1 MKKILKILITLF
13 LVLLVIIPIFFLFIY
28 PQYNN
33 ILINRNRFDL
43 YKITKDTAIKILT
56 KISPSQDLYA
66 QEVLAASSMEET
78 ISKEN
83 INLSKKILEENNTR
97 VVIKSINIDGRISQ
111 GETASSMNDGFW
123 HFPISA
129 YPGELG
135 NVVIIGHRYQFL
147 PPAKNTFFNLDKVR
161 IGDEIKVVDKY
172 NEFTYIVTSKKD
184 VSPNDISVLQPSN
197 DYRITLI
204 TCTPLWTHE
213 KRLVI
218 TAKLDKLYKKV

>member
-1 MKKILKILITLF
+1 MKKIIKILTTLF
-13 LVLLVIIPIFFLFIY
+13 LVLLVIIPVFFLFVY

-33 ILINRNRFDL
+33 ILINRSKFDI

-78 ISKEN
+78 LSKEN
-83 INLSKKILEENNTR
+83 INLSEKILEENNTR
-97 VVIKSINIDGRISQ
+97 VIIKSINIEGRISQ
-111 GETASSMNDGFW
+111 GETANSMNEGFW

-135 NVVIIGHRYQFL
+135 NMVIIGHRYQFL
-147 PPAKNTFFNLDKVR
+147 PPAKNTFFNLDKIM
-161 IGDEIKVVDKY
+161 IGDEIKVIDKY
-172 NEFTYIVTSKKD
+172 NEFTYIVTGKKD
-184 VSPNDISVLQPSN
+184 VNPNDISVLQPTN
-197 DYRITLI
+197 DYRLTLI

>member
-1 MKKILKILITLF
+1 MKKLLKILITF
-13 LVLLVIIPIFFLFIY
+13 FIVLLALMPIFFFLIY

-33 ILINRNRFDL
+33 IIINKDKFDL
-43 YKITKDTAIKILT
+43 YKITKDITIKILT
-56 KISPSQDLYA
+56 KISPSEDLYA
-66 QEVLAASSMEET
+66 QEILGISSIEET
-78 ISKEN
+78 
-83 INLSKKILEENNTR
+83 LLEENLKLEKRLLEDNKTR
-97 VVIKSINIDGRISQ
+97 IVIKSVNIDGRISQ
-111 GETASSMNDGFW
+111 GETAESMNEGFW

-135 NVVIIGHRYQFL
+135 NVVIIGHRYQYL
-147 PPAKNTFFNLDKVR
+147 PPAKNTFFNLNNVR
-161 IGDEIKVVDKY
+161 IGDEIKVIDKY

-184 VSPNDISVLQPSN
+184 VNPNDISVLQPSD